1 MKTLESDPASAT
13 PATELKSEPKNSALQ
28 PVHRVPLGRIAVILG
43 VLILLG
49 VVAGFIPRLR
59 QRNEAQNDIATL
71 AATTVTVVSP
81 EPGKANDGLVLP
93 AEVQPMLQAS
103 IFARVSGYLK
113 KWNVD
118 IGARVTAGQVLA
130 EIDTPEIDR
139 QLDQAR
145 AQLGVAQANLNLAK
159 ITDAR
164 WQALLASKTVS
175 KQEADEKSA
184 AVAVDVAGVEA
195 ERANVRRLEET
206 QGFQRVLAPF
216 AGIITARNVDIG
228 DLISV
233 GGARELFHLAQTAA
247 LRVYVRVP
255 QTQAADIRAGQTA
268 ELLIPELPDETFPAK
283 VTTTSEAVSNT
294 SRTLLTELQAD
305 NAKGR
310 IRIGSYAQ
318 VRFASI
324 TAAPALTLPASALLF
339 RAQGL
344 QVGVVNSQGLVELRK
359 VELGRDFGQ
368 RVEILSGVTAADKVI
383 ATPFDSLVSGMTVRV
398 TPPAKP

>member
-1 MKTLESDPASAT
+1 MNTLETKPTLTAAPAEQPDYST
-13 PATELKSEPKNSALQ
+13 PQ
-28 PVHRVPLGRIAVILG
+28 PIHSVPLGRIALILA
-43 VLILLG
+43 VLILVG
-49 VVAGFIPRLR
+49 AVAGFIPRLL
-59 QRNEAQNDIATL
+59 QRHAAQNDIAPL
-71 AATTVTVVSP
+71 ATTTVTVVSP
-81 EPGKANDGLVLP
+81 EPGKADDGLVLP
-93 AEVQPMLQAS
+93 AEVQPLLQAS

-139 QLDQAR
+139 ELEQAR

-164 WQALLASKTVS
+164 WQMMLASRTVS

-184 AVAVDVAGVEA
+184 AAKVDVANVEA
-195 ERANVRRLEET
+195 AQANVRRLEET

-228 DLISV
+228 DLVSV
-233 GGARELFHLAQTAA
+233 GGTRELFHLAQTDA

-255 QTQAADIRAGQTA
+255 QTQAADIRPGQTA
-268 ELLIPELPDETFPAK
+268 ELLIPELPGEALPAK
-283 VTTTSEAVSNT
+283 VVTTSEAVSNT

-305 NAKGR
+305 NTKGR

-324 TAAPALTLPASALLF
+324 TAAPALTLPSSVLLF

-344 QVGVVNSQGLVELRK
+344 QVGVVNAQGLVELRN

-368 RVEILSGVTAADKVI
+368 CVEILSGVTATDKVI

-398 TPPAKP
+398 APPAKPQ